1 MSYSIDL
8 IDAYRGNPLI
18 AACGDILNETE
29 LALRLSRYPSVPQN
43 MTDIP
48 FELRRHMVPSLRQL
62 HIASPEGI
70 RIAHTIDVTLRQGYV
85 ARKPG
90 TSSFFDGFYHNP
102 PIISQQIAAAVV
114 GMSGSGKTAAIES
127 SLNIIPVSVVHEKM
141 PGFVSSF
148 KQLLWIKIDAP
159 ESGKLVD
166 LASNLMEAT
175 DLALGTQYFKNSL
188 KKERKVG
195 SEMFREWLGIAK
207 KHVLGLIV
215 IEEIQNLFKLDTLKE
230 RRKRKKDDYEK
241 SELRIVEDVT
251 LKLLLTV
258 TNTWR
263 IPIMIAGT
271 HDGLAAFKMRFST
284 SQRLATDGYHEIH
297 PPLKA
302 DDKIFSEIIFP
313 TLVKYQWV
321 NQKLP
326 NTDEFRQLVF
336 DLSLGIPRIYIN
348 LWIAAHRV
356 CFDRKED
363 SLTFQHFKEAFNK
376 YLHPLIP
383 ALNALRSNDP
393 YRIARYEDLYPRG
406 QDFWGGL

>member
-1 MSYSIDL
+1 MSYSVDMIDQ
-8 IDAYRGNPLI
+8 YRGNPLI
-18 AACGDILNETE
+18 AACGDILNEKE
-29 LALRLSRYPSVPQN
+29 LAIQLSRYPSIPQKMN
-43 MTDIP
+43 DVP
-48 FELRRHMVPSLRQL
+48 FELRRHMIPSLRQL

-90 TSSFFDGFYHNP
+90 TSSFFDVFYNNP
-102 PIISQQIAAAVV
+102 PIISQQSAAAVV

-127 SLNIIPVSVVHEKM
+127 ALNIFPVCVDHNKM
-141 PGFVSSF
+141 PGFVSGF

-166 LASNLMEAT
+166 LASNLMVAT
-175 DLALGTQYFKNSL
+175 DLALETEYFKNSL

-195 SEMFREWLGIAK
+195 GEMFREWLGIAK
-207 KHVLGLIV
+207 KHALGLIE
-215 IEEIQNLFKLDTLKE
+215 IEEIQNLFKLDTLKD
-230 RRKRKKDDYEK
+230 RRKRNKDSFEK

-271 HDGLAAFKMRFST
+271 HDGMAAFKMRFST

-297 PPLKA
+297 PPLNA
-302 DDKIFSEIIFP
+302 DDKIFSDVIFP

-321 NQKLP
+321 SQKLP
-326 NTDEFRQLVF
+326 NSDEFRQLIF

-348 LWIAAHRV
+348 LWIGAHRV

-363 SLTFQHFKEAFNK
+363 ALTFQHFKEAFNK
-376 YLHPLIP
+376 YLHPLVP